1 VVDAA
6 CAWQDPSLA
15 SALPGVVY
23 SSTPG
28 LGNVLTTRQVAERGF
43 AIARDRAGLVLVVD
57 EVTADNEDLVLGST
71 YLVPPT
77 GGLLPPVPF
86 VPLPVPPPVAP
97 GLTAEL
103 RAPSGG
109 DVHQLRVLR
118 LP

>member
-1 VVDAA
+1 MVDAA
-6 CAWQDPSLA
+6 CVWQDPALA
-15 SALPGVVY
+15 SPLPGLDY

-28 LGNVLTTRQVAERGF
+28 LGNVRTTRQVADRGF
-43 AIARDRAGLVLVVD
+43 AVARDRAGLVLVVD

-86 VPLPVPPPVAP
+86 VPAPVPPPVVP

-103 RAPSGG
+103 RPPSGG
-109 DVHQLRVLR
+109 DVHQLRVFR